1 MSMLENSNKSLHLEI
16 NKVRKEMDYYKK
28 LSKMF
33 ENKFNIKNLKYSDE
47 NVSLVNDQSK
57 FNEFIDSCLR

>member
-47 NVSLVNDQSK
+47 NVALVNDQNK

>member
-47 NVSLVNDQSK
+47 NVALVDDQSK

>member
-28 LSKMF
+28 LSKML

-47 NVSLVNDQSK
+47 NVSLINDQSK

>member
-1 MSMLENSNKSLHLEI
+1 MLENSNKSLHLEI

>member
-33 ENKFNIKNLKYSDE
+33 ENKFSIKNLKYSDE
-47 NVSLVNDQSK
+47 NVALVNDQSK

>member
-1 MSMLENSNKSLHLEI
+1 MLENSNKSLHLEI

-47 NVSLVNDQSK
+47 NVALVNDQSK

>member
-47 NVSLVNDQSK
+47 NVALVNDQSK

>member
-1 MSMLENSNKSLHLEI
+1 MLENSNKSLHLEI
-16 NKVRKEMDYYKK
+16 NKVRKEMDFYKK

-47 NVSLVNDQSK
+47 NVALVNDQSK